1 MKDKFILDPQII
13 FLNHG
18 SFGATPKPVFDIYQ
32 AWQSELE
39 HQPVE
44 FLDRRFKERMA
55 VSRTALAEYFGTGRD
70 NLVYVTN
77 ATVGVNTVAR
87 SLNLRPGEAYPP
99 PPCRLPC
106 RDTRRRESRLP
117 DPPPRPAQWG
127 CHR

>member
-44 FLDRRFKERMA
+44 FLDRRFRERLA
-55 VSRTALAEYFGTGRD
+55 VSRTSILERGAIIWCMSPMQLWVSIR
-70 NLVYVTN
+70 
-77 ATVGVNTVAR
+77 
-87 SLNLRPGEAYPP
+87 
-99 PPCRLPC
+99 
-106 RDTRRRESRLP
+106 
-117 DPPPRPAQWG
+117 
-127 CHR
+127 